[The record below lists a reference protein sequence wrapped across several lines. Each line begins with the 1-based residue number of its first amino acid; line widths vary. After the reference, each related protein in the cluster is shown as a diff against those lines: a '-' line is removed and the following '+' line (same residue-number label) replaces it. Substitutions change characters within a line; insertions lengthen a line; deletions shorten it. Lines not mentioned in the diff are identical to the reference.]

1 MGIGTSIFLI
11 AAGAILRWGVA
22 DSMIFSLRL
31 DVIGLILIAVG
42 VLGLILSLFLMQQA
56 RGRGDVVVERDQ
68 YRQPPQV

>member
-22 DSMIFSLRL
+22 DSVVLGLKL
-31 DVIGLILIAVG
+31 DVIGLILIGVG

-56 RGRGDVVVERDQ
+56 RSRVDVVERDQ
-68 YRQPPQV
+68 FRQPPRV